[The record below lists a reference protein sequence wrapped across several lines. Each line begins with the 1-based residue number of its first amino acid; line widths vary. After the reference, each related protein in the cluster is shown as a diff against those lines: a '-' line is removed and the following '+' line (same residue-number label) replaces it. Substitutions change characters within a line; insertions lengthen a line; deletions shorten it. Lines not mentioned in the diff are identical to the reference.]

1 MTPCAVA
8 VTSSWIELLLL
19 VFIDLPL
26 LEIANIGPAS
36 GADGDGMLWT
46 YIQEMC
52 VSVICTRPE
61 SYYKC
66 LLEVVC
72 RRLYCSFVCTVVK
85 QEQPDSLLVYVSY
98 KPCVS
103 TSSLGKARFTCLHS
117 IISSKPLQAGDIQ
130 TQV

>member
-66 LLEVVC
+66 LLEVGFADSSMQTT
-72 RRLYCSFVCTVVK
+72 LLFVCLYRGDAGAARQFIGLRELRTFCVDIFTWQSK
-85 QEQPDSLLVYVSY
+85 VY
-98 KPCVS
+98 
-103 TSSLGKARFTCLHS
+103 LFTFNHL
-117 IISSKPLQAGDIQ
+117 I
-130 TQV
+130 